1 MKYQISPYFVFLFF
15 LATCFMMSACK
26 SKNQSAAEQMVLKW
40 LGREI
45 AFPSAVR
52 CTLYGKETDE
62 GRCRALHDSEYKVLV
77 YVDSAGC
84 SDCRLKLHQ
93 WKDLM
98 EEADRLCHGKLT
110 FLFYLQPKSNDSKE
124 IEFLMRR
131 NRFVYP
137 VFIDSEDQIGNQN
150 ELPIDPEYQCFLL
163 DQHNRVVLIGSPVT
177 HPKMWKLYLS
187 TVSGRGESA
196 AQSRTTIE
204 VDKRMHDFGLIP
216 RSQSSEAVFEIKN
229 TGDHAF
235 IIHRVHA
242 SCGCTRVDW
251 DKRPIRVGGTTK
263 IKVQYTPGQ
272 ETSFLKSISVYGNME
287 KSPVLLNI
295 KGNIEN

>member
-1 MKYQISPYFVFLFF
+1 MKNQISLYFVFLCF

-26 SKNQSAAEQMVLKW
+26 SKKQSAAEQMVLQW
-40 LGREI
+40 VDREI
-45 AFPSAVR
+45 VFPSSVT
-52 CTLYGKETDE
+52 CTLYGKDTYDK
-62 GRCRALHDSEYKVLV
+62 GCRALHDSEYKVLV

-84 SDCRLKLHQ
+84 SDCRLKLHL

-98 EEADRLCHGKLT
+98 AESDSLCQGKIA
-110 FLFYLQPKSNDSKE
+110 FLYYLQPKLYASKE
-124 IEFLMRR
+124 MEFLLRR
-131 NRFVYP
+131 NHFDYP
-137 VFIDSEDQIGNQN
+137 VFIDYENQIGRQN
-150 ELPIDPEYQCFLL
+150 ELPVEPEYQCFLL
-163 DQHNRVVLIGSPVT
+163 DQHNRVILIGNPVLN
-177 HPKMWKLYLS
+177 PKMWKLYLS